1 MNDRDRRSSAG
12 STKLPV
18 CFHEWPVDKVYILYT
33 GKHKLCFG
41 EGKQSMR
48 TRIKYLL
55 IDLWQKPVIRV
66 FGTLLFYVFMAHLVA
81 LVFLLPLM
89 VGKCR

>member
-12 STKLPV
+12 RAKLPA
-18 CFHEWPVDKVYILYT
+18 CFPEWPVDRVYILYT
-33 GKHKLCFG
+33 GKHKLCYG
-41 EGKQSMR
+41 DKQTMR

-55 IDLWQKPVIRV
+55 IDLWQKPVIRI

-81 LVFLLPLM
+81 FVFLLPLM